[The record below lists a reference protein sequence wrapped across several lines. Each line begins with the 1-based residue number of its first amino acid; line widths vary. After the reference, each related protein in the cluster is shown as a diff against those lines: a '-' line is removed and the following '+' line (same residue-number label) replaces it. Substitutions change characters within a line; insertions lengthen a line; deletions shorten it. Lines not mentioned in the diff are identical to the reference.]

1 MPCIL
6 RILNSYYIGA
16 TRRRKKKGGFQSEPD
31 VEAFP
36 LCDFISVQCKALAF
50 VTGEQSTMSSL
61 IRTGISLEQ
70 DLLDKFD
77 QLIKQK
83 GYGSRSEAIRDLVRD
98 HFVEEDVASNKAVVA
113 TLTLIYDHHQP
124 NLSEQLVAAQHDYK
138 GQVLATTHVHL
149 DHHNC
154 LEVIIL
160 KGRGGDAKKFADK
173 LLSLKGVKHGKLV
186 LTNTG
191 GGQE

>member
-1 MPCIL
+1 M
-6 RILNSYYIGA
+6 
-16 TRRRKKKGGFQSEPD
+16 
-31 VEAFP
+31 
-36 LCDFISVQCKALAF
+36 
-50 VTGEQSTMSSL
+50 STL

-70 DLLDKFD
+70 DLLEKFD
-77 QLIKQK
+77 KVVQQK

-98 HFVEEDVASNKAVVA
+98 HFVEEDVASNKVVVA
-113 TLTLIYDHHQP
+113 TLTLVYDHHVP
-124 NLSEQLVAAQHDYK
+124 KLSEQLVAAQHDYK

-160 KGRGGDAKKFADK
+160 KGRGTDAKKFADK

-191 GGQE
+191 TRLD

>member
-1 MPCIL
+1 M
-6 RILNSYYIGA
+6 
-16 TRRRKKKGGFQSEPD
+16 
-31 VEAFP
+31 
-36 LCDFISVQCKALAF
+36 
-50 VTGEQSTMSSL
+50 STL

-70 DLLDKFD
+70 DLLEKFD
-77 QLIKQK
+77 LLIEQK
-83 GYGSRSEAIRDLVRD
+83 GYSNRSEAIRDLVRD
-98 HFVEEDVASNKAVVA
+98 HFVEDDVVSNKVVVA

-124 NLSEQLVAAQHDYK
+124 KLSEQLIGAQHDYK

-154 LEVIIL
+154 LEVIII
-160 KGRGGDAKKFADK
+160 KGRGTDAKKFSDK

-191 GGQE
+191 AGHQQNNTK